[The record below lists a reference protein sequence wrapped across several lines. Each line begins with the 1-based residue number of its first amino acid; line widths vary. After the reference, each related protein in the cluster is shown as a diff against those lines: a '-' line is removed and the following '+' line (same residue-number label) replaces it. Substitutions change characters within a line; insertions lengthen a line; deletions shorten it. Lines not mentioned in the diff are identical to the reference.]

1 MCELFRLT
9 ALRVAAR
16 FGYDYPGGD
25 DARVSAYLRHVQQL
39 PHDAQEIYHT

>member
-9 ALRVAAR
+9 ALRVAAH
-16 FGYDYPGGD
+16 FGYDYPHGD
-25 DARVSAYLRHVQQL
+25 DARVSAHLRHVQRL